1 MGVRRRRKGQPTVDV
16 ISLDENMLKE
26 IEMHMRDAER
36 QERAAVNFAVKNNH
50 SKQANQSLSHTLSSA
65 VQSMRIED
73 A

>member
-1 MGVRRRRKGQPTVDV
+1 MGVRRRRKGQPVQIVLDAG
-16 ISLDENMLKE
+16 SLQDL
-26 IEMHMRDAER
+26 EMHMRDAER